1 MWVPQAV
8 PSGRGGREAST
19 SQEVKNLIGL
29 VPTPSSL
36 TLLDTDPDIDPLFG
50 SSDYLDLGQGELRLE
65 SDEEVLVDEG
75 EEFWRKF
82 LPSDNEDLDPGHTS
96 ARGSGSGN
104 DPNIPTSP
112 LFDLGTVTYG
122 TVPIVSSS
130 ADKYEDLFKWDFT
143 RYSFPSRQIKI
154 AKAHHKPKKAVSK
167 EEEDETKQELERIK
181 KEIRGAL
188 GIKPSEV
195 EREPIHPQAKVAR
208 RSKETE
214 EEEDRIVRDLLGE
227 YIPEPSAFILDMD
240 NEDLR
245 PSGSKRG
252 RGYKWTGPV
261 RDIETGRPVTP
272 YKDDPDSN
280 SNSNSRPSEG
290 RKQTAKRGKP
300 FPSASSRGSSANRGR
315 GGLSRGESPRLEPIH
330 GIRPNL
336 DGQASWIR
344 TDKVLPNKAST
355 QSLPSKSAA
364 APSTH
369 HHPSMPPGKKIP
381 GARPIN
387 NPTSPYFTLISK
399 RQARGTVPRELL
411 HSSDELQRS
420 TMRSWANTRAS
431 PETQKAIIDLLEWLS
446 ATINL
451 ALCPYRDQK
460 RKTRRFEVDVFGSVA
475 WGGET
480 GSSGDLD
487 LVVLVRPLLSG
498 FANDRIVIWHRDV
511 SQLMLTCGW
520 QLMIDHP
527 DFWRVKPGEVP
538 PAIKRS
544 ARSYQAPDNLPKVY
558 DMWKFSAVLRQI
570 GMQEVVCIR
579 HASTPIIK
587 FKTTN
592 TGVKLDCDVCVN
604 DLGGW

>member
-1 MWVPQAV
+1 
-8 PSGRGGREAST
+8 
-19 SQEVKNLIGL
+19 
-29 VPTPSSL
+29 
-36 TLLDTDPDIDPLFG
+36 
-50 SSDYLDLGQGELRLE
+50 LDLEIGQIRLD
-65 SDEEVLVDEG
+65 SDEEKSVDEG

-82 LPSDNEDLDPGHTS
+82 LPSDNEDLDLGHIP
-96 ARGSGSGN
+96 ARGSGSGSGSGN
-104 DPNIPTSP
+104 DLNVITSP
-112 LFDLGTVTYG
+112 LFDFGTVTYG
-122 TVPIVSSS
+122 TVPIESSS
-130 ADKYEDLFKWDFT
+130 AETYQDLFKWDFT

-167 EEEDETKQELERIK
+167 EEEDETKEELERIK

-188 GIKPSEV
+188 GIQPPEV
-195 EREPIHPQAKVAR
+195 EKGPAPPRTKVAR
-208 RSKETE
+208 RSKEE
-214 EEEDRIVRDLLGE
+214 EEENRIVRDLLGE
-227 YIPEPSAFILDMD
+227 YIPEPSTFILDMD

-280 SNSNSRPSEG
+280 PNSRPSEG

-300 FPSASSRGSSANRGR
+300 FPSASSRGSTASRGR

-364 APSTH
+364 ASSSH
-369 HHPSMPPGKKIP
+369 HHPSMPPGQKIP

-399 RQARGTVPRELL
+399 RQARDTVPRELL

-487 LVVLVRPLLSG
+487 LVVLVRPKLSE
-498 FANDRIVIWHRDV
+498 FADDRIAIWHRDV
-511 SQLMLTCGW
+511 GQLLYTRG
-520 QLMIDHP
+520 Q
-527 DFWRVKPGEVP
+527 
-538 PAIKRS
+538 
-544 ARSYQAPDNLPKVY
+544 
-558 DMWKFSAVLRQI
+558 
-570 GMQEVVCIR
+570 
-579 HASTPIIK
+579 
-587 FKTTN
+587 
-592 TGVKLDCDVCVN
+592 
-604 DLGGW
+604 

>member
-29 VPTPSSL
+29 LPTPSSL

-50 SSDYLDLGQGELRLE
+50 SSDYLDLGQGEIRLD
-65 SDEEVLVDEG
+65 SDEVIIVDEG

-82 LPSDNEDLDPGHTS
+82 LPSDNEDLALGHIP
-96 ARGSGSGN
+96 ARGSGGGN
-104 DPNIPTSP
+104 DLNIPTSP
-112 LFDLGTVTYG
+112 LFDFGTATYG
-122 TVPIVSSS
+122 TIPIVSSS

-154 AKAHHKPKKAVSK
+154 AKAHYKPKKAVSK
-167 EEEDETKQELERIK
+167 EEDDETKAELERIK

-188 GIKPSEV
+188 GIKPPEV
-195 EREPIHPQAKVAR
+195 EKGPSPSPTKVAR
-208 RSKETE
+208 QSKE
-214 EEEDRIVRDLLGE
+214 EEEENRIVRDLLGD
-227 YIPEPSAFILDMD
+227 YTPEPSTFILDMD

-245 PSGSKRG
+245 PSGSGRG

-300 FPSASSRGSSANRGR
+300 FPSAPSRGSSASRGR
-315 GGLSRGESPRLEPIH
+315 GGASRGESPRLEPIH

-336 DGQASWIR
+336 GGQVSWIR

-355 QSLPSKSAA
+355 QSLPSKTAA
-364 APSTH
+364 ASSSH

-420 TMRSWANTRAS
+420 AMRSWANTRAS

-487 LVVLVRPLLSG
+487 LVVLVRPLLSD
-498 FANDRIVIWHRDV
+498 FANDRIAIWHRDV
-511 SQLMLTCGW
+511 GQLLCTRG
-520 QLMIDHP
+520 
-527 DFWRVKPGEVP
+527 R
-538 PAIKRS
+538 
-544 ARSYQAPDNLPKVY
+544 
-558 DMWKFSAVLRQI
+558 
-570 GMQEVVCIR
+570 
-579 HASTPIIK
+579 
-587 FKTTN
+587 
-592 TGVKLDCDVCVN
+592 
-604 DLGGW
+604 

>member
-29 VPTPSSL
+29 LPTPTSL
-36 TLLDTDPDIDPLFG
+36 TLLDTDPDIG
-50 SSDYLDLGQGELRLE
+50 SSDYLDREEGKIRLD
-65 SDEEVLVDEG
+65 SDEEILVDEG

-96 ARGSGSGN
+96 ARGNGSGN
-104 DPNIPTSP
+104 DLSVTTSP
-112 LFDLGTVTYG
+112 LFEFGSVTYG

-154 AKAHHKPKKAVSK
+154 AKAHHKPKKTVSK
-167 EEEDETKQELERIK
+167 GEEDETKEELERIK

-195 EREPIHPQAKVAR
+195 EHQTPPQAKVAK
-208 RSKETE
+208 RSKEQ

-227 YIPEPSAFILDMD
+227 YIPESSTFILDMD

-280 SNSNSRPSEG
+280 SNPNSRPSEG

-300 FPSASSRGSSANRGR
+300 FPSASSRGLSASRGR
-315 GGLSRGESPRLEPIH
+315 GGASRGESPRLEPIH

-344 TDKVLPNKAST
+344 TDKVLPNKTST

-420 TMRSWANTRAS
+420 SMRSWANTRAS

-487 LVVLVRPLLSG
+487 LVVLVRPLLSD
-498 FANDRIVIWHRDV
+498 FANDRIAIWHRDV
-511 SQLMLTCGW
+511 GQLLCTRG
-520 QLMIDHP
+520 
-527 DFWRVKPGEVP
+527 R
-538 PAIKRS
+538 
-544 ARSYQAPDNLPKVY
+544 
-558 DMWKFSAVLRQI
+558 
-570 GMQEVVCIR
+570 
-579 HASTPIIK
+579 
-587 FKTTN
+587 
-592 TGVKLDCDVCVN
+592 
-604 DLGGW
+604 

>member
-1 MWVPQAV
+1 MWVPRAV

-29 VPTPSSL
+29 IPTPTSL
-36 TLLDTDPDIDPLFG
+36 TLLDTDPDIDPSYG
-50 SSDYLDLGQGELRLE
+50 SSDYLNLEEGGIRLE
-65 SDEEVLVDEG
+65 SDEEILVDEG

-82 LPSDNEDLDPGHTS
+82 LPSDNEDLLVGNIPIPPK
-96 ARGSGSGN
+96 SGN
-104 DPNIPTSP
+104 DLNAPTSP
-112 LFDLGTVTYG
+112 LFEFGSVTYG
-122 TVPIVSSS
+122 TVPIESSS

-154 AKAHHKPKKAVSK
+154 AKAHHKPKRIVSK
-167 EEEDETKQELERIK
+167 EEEDETKEELERIK

-188 GIKPSEV
+188 GIKPLELEV
-195 EREPIHPQAKVAR
+195 EKGPTPSPTKVAR
-208 RSKETE
+208 RSKEE
-214 EEEDRIVRDLLGE
+214 EEENRIVRDLLGD
-227 YIPEPSAFILDMD
+227 YIPEPSTFILDMD

-300 FPSASSRGSSANRGR
+300 FPSASSRGSTPSRGR
-315 GGLSRGESPRLEPIH
+315 GGASRGESPRLEPIH

-344 TDKVLPNKAST
+344 TDKALPNKAST
-355 QSLPSKSAA
+355 QSLPSKTAA
-364 APSTH
+364 ASSTH
-369 HHPSMPPGKKIP
+369 HHPSMPPGQKIP

-399 RQARGTVPRELL
+399 KQARGTVPREFL

-420 TMRSWANTRAS
+420 AMRSWANTRAS

-487 LVVLVRPLLSG
+487 LVVLVRPFCLAS
-498 FANDRIVIWHRDV
+498 
-511 SQLMLTCGW
+511 
-520 QLMIDHP
+520 LMI
-527 DFWRVKPGEVP
+527 G
-538 PAIKRS
+538 S
-544 ARSYQAPDNLPKVY
+544 
-558 DMWKFSAVLRQI
+558 
-570 GMQEVVCIR
+570 
-579 HASTPIIK
+579 
-587 FKTTN
+587 
-592 TGVKLDCDVCVN
+592 
-604 DLGGW
+604 

>member
-19 SQEVKNLIGL
+19 SQEVKNLIGFL
-29 VPTPSSL
+29 PTPSSL
-36 TLLDTDPDIDPLFG
+36 TLLDTDPDFDP
-50 SSDYLDLGQGELRLE
+50 SSTSSAYSDLEDGEILLDG
-65 SDEEVLVDEG
+65 DEKSLVDQS
-75 EEFWRKF
+75 EEFWRKS
-82 LPSDNEDLDPGHTS
+82 LLSDKEDLPVGNTATCPTYGHEFKV
-96 ARGSGSGN
+96 
-104 DPNIPTSP
+104 PTSS
-112 LFDLGTVTYG
+112 LFGCVTVTEG
-122 TVPIVSSS
+122 TVPIESSS
-130 ADKYEDLFKWDFT
+130 AETYQDLFKWDFT
-143 RYSFPSRQIKI
+143 RHSFPSRQLKI

-167 EEEDETKQELERIK
+167 EEDDETKEELERIK
-181 KEIRGAL
+181 REIRGAL
-188 GIKPSEV
+188 GIKPLEV
-195 EREPIHPQAKVAR
+195 EQGPTPPPIKVAR
-208 RSKETE
+208 RSKEKE
-214 EEEDRIVRDLLGE
+214 EENRIVRDLLGE
-227 YIPEPSAFILDMD
+227 YIPQPSTFILDMD

-245 PSGSKRG
+245 PSGSGRG

-280 SNSNSRPSEG
+280 SNSRPSEG

-300 FPSASSRGSSANRGR
+300 FPSASSRGSSASRGR
-315 GGLSRGESPRLEPIH
+315 GGVSRGESPRLEPIH

-364 APSTH
+364 AKSTH

-381 GARPIN
+381 GASPIN
-387 NPTSPYFTLISK
+387 NPTSPYFTLISS

-411 HSSDELQRS
+411 HSMDELQRS

-460 RKTRRFEVDVFGSVA
+460 RKTRRFEIDVFGSVA

-487 LVVLVRPLLSG
+487 LVVLVRPLVAE
-498 FANDRIVIWHRDV
+498 F
-511 SQLMLTCGW
+511 C
-520 QLMIDHP
+520 
-527 DFWRVKPGEVP
+527 
-538 PAIKRS
+538 
-544 ARSYQAPDNLPKVY
+544 
-558 DMWKFSAVLRQI
+558 
-570 GMQEVVCIR
+570 
-579 HASTPIIK
+579 
-587 FKTTN
+587 
-592 TGVKLDCDVCVN
+592 
-604 DLGGW
+604 